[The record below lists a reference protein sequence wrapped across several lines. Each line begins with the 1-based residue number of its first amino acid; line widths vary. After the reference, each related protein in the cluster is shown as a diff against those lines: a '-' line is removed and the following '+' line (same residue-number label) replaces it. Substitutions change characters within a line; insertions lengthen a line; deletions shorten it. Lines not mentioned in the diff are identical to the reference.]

1 MTGVLP
7 ALGAALLAGFLGSA
21 HCIGMCGGI
30 SGLFAAQVEIA
41 SLRSRLP
48 LALTYNLGRILSYSV
63 LGFGVALLG
72 SNAVASM
79 PALAGPVR
87 LISGTVIVLI
97 GLQIA
102 FGWRF
107 LQPIERMGS
116 LLWAK
121 LAPLAKGLLP
131 VTSVPRA
138 LGLGLVWGWLPCGL
152 VYSVL
157 LLAATSERAV
167 DGSLVMLAFGLGT
180 MPAMLATGL
189 GAAKLSQLLQRRGA
203 RLGLGLLI
211 VILGLITLAMPV
223 LGLFS
228 SETHH
233 HH

>member
-1 MTGVLP
+1 MIESLP
-7 ALGAALLAGFLGSA
+7 ALGAAFLTGFLGSA

-30 SGLFAAQVEIA
+30 SGLFAAQAEIA

-48 LALTYNLGRILSYSV
+48 MALTYNLGRICSYAM
-63 LGFGVALLG
+63 LGFVVALLG
-72 SNAVASM
+72 SGAVAGM

-87 LISGTVIVLI
+87 LVSGLIIVLI

-102 FGWRF
+102 FNWRV
-107 LQPIERMGS
+107 LQSIERMGAV
-116 LLWAK
+116 LWAK
-121 LAPLAKGLLP
+121 LAPAAKGLLP
-131 VTSVPRA
+131 VTSLPRA
-138 LGLGLVWGWLPCGL
+138 LGLGLLWGWLPCGL

-157 LLAATSERAV
+157 LLAATTPRAA
-167 DGSLVMLAFGLGT
+167 DGALVMIAFGLGT
-180 MPAMLATGL
+180 LPAMLATGL

-223 LGLFS
+223 MGLFAG
-228 SETHH
+228 EAHH

>member
-1 MTGVLP
+1 MAP
-7 ALGAALLAGFLGSA
+7 ALGAALLTGFLGSA

-30 SGLFAAQVEIA
+30 SGLFAAQAEVA

-48 LALTYNLGRILSYSV
+48 MALMYNAGRLATYAI
-63 LGFGVALLG
+63 LGFVVALLG
-72 SNAVASM
+72 SSVVAGI

-87 LISGTVIVLI
+87 LISGIVIVLI

-102 FGWRF
+102 FSWRV

-116 LLWAK
+116 VLWAR
-121 LAPLAKGLLP
+121 LAPAAQGLLP
-131 VTSVPRA
+131 VTSLPRA
-138 LGLGLVWGWLPCGL
+138 LGLGLLWGWLPCGL

-157 LLAATSERAV
+157 LLAATSEGAAA
-167 DGSLVMLAFGLGT
+167 GSLVMLAFGLGT
-180 MPAMLATGL
+180 LPAMLATGL
-189 GAAKLSQLLQRRGA
+189 GAAQLSQLLQRRGA

-228 SETHH
+228 TETPHH
-233 HH
+233 H